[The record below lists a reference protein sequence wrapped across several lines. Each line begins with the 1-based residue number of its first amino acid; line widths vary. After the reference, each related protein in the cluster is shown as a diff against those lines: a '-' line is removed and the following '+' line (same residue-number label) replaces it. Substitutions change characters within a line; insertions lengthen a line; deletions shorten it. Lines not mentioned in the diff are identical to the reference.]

1 MAGKGRG
8 RLSSLDLLP
17 DEAQDDLI
25 WAIGE
30 LNRRERTQADILFE
44 LNDRLEVKGIDPI
57 SRSAFNRKSMRLAKR
72 SLQLEERRHIYAG
85 IADRLTPEEVGKA
98 DLVLGEFLKT
108 LIDELLDG
116 DGLVSKNAMELAR
129 AYKDTVMAQ
138 RHSAELREK
147 AEAQARKQLD
157 KAAEAAADGITK
169 VQPGIDRAEVLRQIR
184 EEVYGIFEKKG
195 DA

>member
-1 MAGKGRG
+1 MASKGRG

-17 DEAQDDLI
+17 EEARDDVI
-25 WAIGE
+25 WAIAE
-30 LNRRERTQADILFE
+30 LNTRERTQADILFE
-44 LNDRLEVKGIDPI
+44 LNDRLAVKGIDPI

-72 SLQLEERRHIYAG
+72 SMQIDERRHIYAG
-85 IADRLTPEEVGKA
+85 IAERLTPEEVGKA

-147 AEAQARKQLD
+147 AEAQAEARLKKVVDEVGEVVRKTAGISQETLD
-157 KAAEAAADGITK
+157 EIN
-169 VQPGIDRAEVLRQIR
+169 RALGAV
-184 EEVYGIFEKKG
+184 
-195 DA
+195 